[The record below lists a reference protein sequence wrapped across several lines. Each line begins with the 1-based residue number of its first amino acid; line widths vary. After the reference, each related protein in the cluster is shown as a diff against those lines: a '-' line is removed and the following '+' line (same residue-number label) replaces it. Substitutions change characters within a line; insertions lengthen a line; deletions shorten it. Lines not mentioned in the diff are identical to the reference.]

1 MTNLLSLVLSLLLL
15 TSCSLVT
22 DYLLKDDKGISVD
35 AQIGD
40 TENKVKT
47 GLGSVG
53 NRTES
58 TTSVEGTSNVV
69 DNATGKFHLK
79 SDKNLTVN
87 VYETNRWLYAIIALF
102 ILGKPALRWF
112 WHRHDSHEHGSDSS
126 ILSRFRD
133 NGNDEERRNNNSGS
147 DRNEV

>member
-1 MTNLLSLVLSLLLL
+1 MKQLLLIAALSLSG
-15 TSCSLVT
+15 CGMIT
-22 DYLLKDDKGISVD
+22 DYLLKDDTGISVD

-53 NRTES
+53 NRIES
-58 TTSVEGTSNVV
+58 TTSVEGNSNVV

-126 ILSRFRD
+126 ISSRARD
-133 NGNDEERRNNNSGS
+133 NGNNEERRNNNSGS
-147 DRNEV
+147 NRNEV

>member
-1 MTNLLSLVLSLLLL
+1 VLKLALLIGTLSLSG
-15 TSCSLVT
+15 CSYLA
-22 DYLLKDDKGISVD
+22 DYLLKDDTGIAVD

-58 TTSVEGTSNVV
+58 ETTVEGNSNVV

-102 ILGKPALRWF
+102 IVGKPLLRKF
-112 WHRHDSHEHGSDSS
+112 WWRYYPHVNNSDTTVSSRSQSNGDS
-126 ILSRFRD
+126 
-133 NGNDEERRNNNSGS
+133 EERRNNNSGTN
-147 DRNEV
+147 RNEV